1 MASRRKEQR
10 EEGERRRKWKKRRGR
25 RVQGRWRC
33 DRRTRKKK
41 KRTGVDQRIR
51 PTNTPQAKI
60 GRKPTR
66 GTSFLLQ
73 FSTPLSHSLSPCR
86 LSQRGINEPFPGKGK
101 TRWPLPAMKRRRSES
116 FVFKKALDRRD
127 LSWTVLRARRP
138 CRPPRPL
145 PFLARPKF
153 RLRFFFGVGGGGGIL
168 LFAWRFLTY

>member
-1 MASRRKEQR
+1 MEKTTRPPRSRTVALRSPDAE
-10 EEGERRRKWKKRRGR
+10 
-25 RVQGRWRC
+25 
-33 DRRTRKKK
+33 KKK
-41 KRTGVDQRIR
+41 KRTGVDQRVR

-153 RLRFFFGVGGGGGIL
+153 RLRFFFGVGGGGHPAFCVAFLNL
-168 LFAWRFLTY
+168 LGEAT